1 MKSCRNLKNI
11 KIGESRPILI
21 FWPVK
26 KYILK
31 FSILL
36 CVCLL
41 FQCHGPKFRRNDCC
55 EGFIC
60 VALYKPGAEDV
71 LECVDEDEHFRV
83 KSIAEILE
91 EVDRE
96 LGQSVPYKQNYN
108 KPLLLDDKSLAS
120 FIKEISDMEREDGS
134 LDLKDFNNPILLEN
148 PSYKNITI

>member
-1 MKSCRNLKNI
+1 M
-11 KIGESRPILI
+11 
-21 FWPVK
+21 
-26 KYILK
+26 K

-120 FIKEISDMEREDGS
+120 FINEISDMEREDGS